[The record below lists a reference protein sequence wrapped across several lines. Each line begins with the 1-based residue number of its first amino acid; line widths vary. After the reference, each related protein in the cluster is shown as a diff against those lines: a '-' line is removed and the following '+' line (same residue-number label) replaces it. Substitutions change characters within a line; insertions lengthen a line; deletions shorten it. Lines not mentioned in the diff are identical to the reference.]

1 MPMTVDMALA
11 VRAVWLWWK
20 GPRRGGHCPRTPS
33 RAGAVGSVLYLGSLG
48 SSQVASTGPYS
59 DKLLICIKVIITA
72 IITTSTDFS
81 ATQPLTGRR

>member
-1 MPMTVDMALA
+1 MVEGPP
-11 VRAVWLWWK
+11 
-20 GPRRGGHCPRTPS
+20 PRRPLSSHTEQGRGG
-33 RAGAVGSVLYLGSLG
+33 ASVLYLGSLG

-59 DKLLICIKVIITA
+59 DKLLVCIKVIITA